1 MRNLFGYYIKKVR
14 EEKGLSL
21 RGCATICGLSHTH
34 IDSLEKGFDFR
45 NGKKVSPST
54 ETIEK
59 ISSGLHIREQSLLNL
74 ALDKVEKKF
83 NCFLYY
89 NEREDLKASSRNA
102 VAEHKKNGRYS
113 TKELI
118 EFEENIFIALFSRS
132 VEASD
137 FNIEHVDFPTYVSM
151 LLNQL
156 KFKNDI
162 PDEVYTKLVAKYG
175 ISHGIDEGTY
185 YKIPD
190 ASNNTSTEINIGIH
204 YNPIIHKIPILG
216 RIAAGLPLYAEEH
229 IEGYTYTEH
238 NGGAEYFALRV
249 KGDSMNAAL
258 INDGSLII
266 VRRQPEVENGQI
278 AVVRVEKDDATV
290 KRFRQDGDTVQLI
303 PQSYNPTHQ
312 TQIYDLKNTNIEII
326 GKVVECKV
334 EF

>member
-1 MRNLFGYYIKKVR
+1 MEFGKRIKKRR
-14 EEKGLSL
+14 EELGLSQDALAQKLGYKSRSSINKIELGLNDISQSKIVAFAKALHTTPEYLMGWSEEEIIDEALMIDNDLLEKYGNILEAKEAQSERDNKL
-21 RGCATICGLSHTH
+21 RGERLHSA
-34 IDSLEKGFDFR
+34 LEKFPLAYRKQILDLTDI
-45 NGKKVSPST
+45 NEIAKHLNVTVSWLM
-54 ETIEK
+54 
-59 ISSGLHIREQSLLNL
+59 G
-74 ALDKVEKKF
+74 
-83 NCFLYY
+83 
-89 NEREDLKASSRNA
+89 EDSQEITASS
-102 VAEHKKNGRYS
+102 
-113 TKELI
+113 I
-118 EFEENIFIALFSRS
+118 
-132 VEASD
+132 
-137 FNIEHVDFPTYVSM
+137 
-151 LLNQL
+151 
-156 KFKNDI
+156 
-162 PDEVYTKLVAKYG
+162 
-175 ISHGIDEGTY
+175 GT
-185 YKIPD
+185 P
-190 ASNNTSTEINIGIH
+190 

-216 RIAAGLPLYAEEH
+216 RIAAGLPLYADEH

-303 PQSYNPTHQ
+303 PQSYNPAHQ